1 MYFQNES
8 FNHSLNDAVNK
19 VDQFYHLNLL
29 FYMPAQ
35 VFRDNYVGMNFTK
48 QTETLRKAD
57 AEFHYSNWSSTIGSE

>member
-1 MYFQNES
+1 MFQNES

-35 VFRDNYVGMNFTK
+35 VFRDNCAGMNFTK
-48 QTETLRKAD
+48 QAETPKKDFRSAKSVLRK
-57 AEFHYSNWSSTIGSE
+57 S